1 MTESRARPSPDAPPA
16 PSGDRRFPPTE
27 RSGPRWSSRLGGAA
41 IVVAIACWVLWRT
54 GPAIMPNLELFE
66 PVAAD
71 WPLSSVEP
79 AFGYSLRVPLGPMAY
94 QLVPQPG
101 PKAYVILHAVC
112 LLTAAAL
119 LTGWLARRLG
129 LRRALIAYC
138 VLALAPITAVLLNW
152 IGMYDAFSIL
162 AFVVLM
168 MSLDR
173 GPRVQFAAAALVGFQ
188 NFEQSLVALVIVLL
202 VPTLARSVGMTPR
215 AVPLLAGILAGKAVL
230 ETFLSAVGAVS
241 GSRLLFLAT
250 DDKAREILTG
260 VASVAPIIL
269 WSALGGLWLYA
280 VPAVQAALRQWS
292 RAQLAM
298 AAAAAFIW
306 FGSGIISEDQ
316 TRVLAM
322 TSFPA
327 VVLAAIHIA
336 LRYRDLPEF
345 VRTPQAWGL
354 ILAPPL
360 VLWHAAPL
368 PMGVTIG

>member
-1 MTESRARPSPDAPPA
+1 M
-16 PSGDRRFPPTE
+16 
-27 RSGPRWSSRLGGAA
+27 
-41 IVVAIACWVLWRT
+41 VAIACWVLWRT

-119 LTGWLARRLG
+119 LTGGWLARRLG

-260 VASVAPIIL
+260 VASVAPPIIL

-280 VPAVQAALRQWS
+280 VPPAVQAALRQWS

-345 VRTPQAWGL
+345 VRTPQAWGGL